1 MKILI
6 TGSAGFIG
14 FHLARKLANLNHSV
28 EGLDNFNNYYDVK
41 IKHKR
46 NKLLKTL
53 GVKTH
58 KLDLTNTK
66 SLEKLLKK
74 KKYDCIIHLA
84 AQAGVRYSIKK
95 PDEYIKSNIVG
106 SYNLLNSIKNL
117 KVKHF
122 LFASTSSVYGNNK
135 SKKFDE
141 RMSCNSPISLYSAT
155 KKSIENIAHSYS
167 YNFNIPITSFRFF
180 TVYGPWGRP
189 DMALFKFVKAILENK
204 SIEVFNY
211 GKMFRD
217 FTYIDDLVES
227 VVKLIKVI
235 PSKKIRVK
243 NDSISKDAP
252 FRVVNIGNQNVVPL
266 MRYINE
272 IENALNKKAKKKF
285 LPMQAGDVSYTMS
298 DSSLLKRLTGYTPS
312 TNIKTGI
319 KNFCHWYKNYYKI
332 D

>member
-106 SYNLLNSIKNL
+106 SHNLLNSIKNL

-272 IENALNKKAKKKF
+272 IENALNRKSKKKI
-285 LPMQAGDVSYTMS
+285 PSNAG
-298 DSSLLKRLTGYTPS
+298 R
-312 TNIKTGI
+312 
-319 KNFCHWYKNYYKI
+319 
-332 D
+332 

>member
-14 FHLARKLANLNHSV
+14 FHLARKLASLKHNV
-28 EGLDNFNNYYDVK
+28 EGLDNFNHYYDVK
-41 IKHKR
+41 IKNKR
-46 NKLLKTL
+46 NELLKSH

-58 KLDLTNTK
+58 KIDLTNTK

-74 KKYDCIIHLA
+74 KKYDCIVHLA

-95 PDEYIKSNIVG
+95 PDEYMKSNIIG
-106 SYNLLNSIKNL
+106 SYNLLNLIKNL
-117 KVKHF
+117 KIKHF
-122 LFASTSSVYGNNK
+122 LFASTSSVYGNSK

-141 RMSCNSPISLYSAT
+141 SMPCNSPISLYSAT

-217 FTYIDDLVES
+217 FTYIDDLVDS
-227 VVKLIKVI
+227 VVKLIKLP
-235 PSKKIRVK
+235 PSKKIKIK
-243 NDSISKDAP
+243 NDSISNDAP

-266 MRYINE
+266 MKYINE
-272 IENALNKKAKKKF
+272 IEKVLKKKAKKNF
-285 LPMQAGDVSYTMS
+285 LPMQAGDVAYTMS

-319 KNFCHWYKNYYKI
+319 KNFCRWYKNYYKI

>member
-6 TGSAGFIG
+6 TGSVGFIG
-14 FHLARKLANLNHSV
+14 FHLARKLAILRHNV
-28 EGLDNFNNYYDVK
+28 EGLDNFNHYYDVK
-41 IKHKR
+41 IKNER
-46 NKLLKTL
+46 NKLLKSL
-53 GVKTH
+53 GVKTY

-74 KKYDCIIHLA
+74 KNYDCIVHLA

-95 PDEYIKSNIVG
+95 PDEYIKSNIIG
-106 SYNLLNSIKNL
+106 SYNLLNLIKNI
-117 KVKHF
+117 KIKHF
-122 LFASTSSVYGNNK
+122 LFASTSSVYGNSK
-135 SKKFDE
+135 SEKFDE
-141 RMSCNSPISLYSAT
+141 KMPCNSPISLYSAT

-227 VVKLIKVI
+227 VVKLIKVP
-235 PSKKIRVK
+235 PSKKTKIK
-243 NDSISKDAP
+243 NDSISNDAP
-252 FRVVNIGNQNVVPL
+252 FRVVNIGNQNVVSL
-266 MRYINE
+266 MKYINE
-272 IENALNKKAKKKF
+272 IEKVLKKKAKKKF
-285 LPMQAGDVSYTMS
+285 LPMQAGDVSYTKS

-319 KNFCHWYKNYYKI
+319 KNFCIWYKNYYKI

>member
-14 FHLARKLANLNHSV
+14 FHLARKLASLKHNV
-28 EGLDNFNNYYDVK
+28 EGLDNFNHYYDVK
-41 IKHKR
+41 IKNKR
-46 NKLLKTL
+46 NELLKSH

-58 KLDLTNTK
+58 KIDLTNTK

-74 KKYDCIIHLA
+74 KKYDCIVHLA

-95 PDEYIKSNIVG
+95 PDEYMKSNIIG
-106 SYNLLNSIKNL
+106 SYNLLNLIKNL
-117 KVKHF
+117 KIKHF
-122 LFASTSSVYGNNK
+122 LFASTSSVYGNSK

-141 RMSCNSPISLYSAT
+141 SMPCNSPISLYSAT

-189 DMALFKFVKAILENK
+189 DMALSKFVKAILENK

-217 FTYIDDLVES
+217 FTYIDDLVDS
-227 VVKLIKVI
+227 VVKLIKLP
-235 PSKKIRVK
+235 PSKKIKIK
-243 NDSISKDAP
+243 NDSISNDAP

-266 MRYINE
+266 MKYINE
-272 IENALNKKAKKKF
+272 IEKVLKKKAKKNF
-285 LPMQAGDVSYTMS
+285 LPMQAGDVAYTMS

-319 KNFCHWYKNYYKI
+319 KNFCRWYKNYYKI